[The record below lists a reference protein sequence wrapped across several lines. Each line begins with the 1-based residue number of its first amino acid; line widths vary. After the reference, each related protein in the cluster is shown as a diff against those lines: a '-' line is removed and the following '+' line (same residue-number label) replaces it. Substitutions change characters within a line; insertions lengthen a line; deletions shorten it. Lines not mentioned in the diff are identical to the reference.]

1 MPNARITNTIAATGI
16 KSTFPNVR
24 VSSFQTGELVSA
36 VVNSIEAGMPV
47 GLLLAMTYSTDF
59 DVMVPATYRG
69 DYRPTV
75 RITTD

>member
-1 MPNARITNTIAATGI
+1 MPNVRITNMVAATGI
-16 KSTFPNVR
+16 KNTFPNVR

-36 VVNSIEAGMPV
+36 VVNSIDVGMPV
-47 GLLLAMTYSTDF
+47 GLLLALTYSADF
-59 DVMVPATYRG
+59 DVTVPATYRG